1 MTDNPIAY
9 LPDDE
14 PDFKD
19 DLRWARRQPAYWAE
33 KLKLDVA
40 DGIAAELERQQ
51 VSRAELARRMG
62 TSAPFITKI
71 LRGHHNWSLE
81 TLAKAGAALGQ
92 QWLLVSA
99 PMDAT
104 ARVFTRLEF
113 PGVGGVIGGSVDEE
127 GLLEGD
133 WSPAASGTA
142 DSTAAE
148 REEQDDEHVF
158 VAA

>member
-1 MTDNPIAY
+1 
-9 LPDDE
+9 
-14 PDFKD
+14 
-19 DLRWARRQPAYWAE
+19 
-33 KLKLDVA
+33 
-40 DGIAAELERQQ
+40 
-51 VSRAELARRMG
+51 MG

-113 PGVGGVIGGSVDEE
+113 PGVGGVMGGSVAEE

-133 WSPAASGTA
+133 WSPAAGRTA
-142 DSTAAE
+142 DSTAAG
-148 REEQDDEHVF
+148 REEQDDENVF